1 MKITLTDGNNFI
13 NLEVDNDQLI
23 EDVKALL

>member
-1 MKITLTDGNNFI
+1 MKITLTDGMNFI
-13 NLEVDNDQLI
+13 NLEVDNDQQV